1 MAKHIIQTVGDFT
14 AILNH
19 PLVAGGVSISLK
31 GFKLDDT
38 FVTAAQDMDNSKRI
52 ALVDQGTVAITN
64 AMKMGKITFN
74 AVRVSQNFLDGDLI
88 LIANLLQ
95 SLADNVGGLLR
106 ISYGFAGVTESV
118 TFLGIALVSAPPL
131 VLAGNDLPTYPIVF
145 GYSDFVRGT

>member
-14 AILNH
+14 ATLSH
-19 PLVAGGVSISLK
+19 PLISGGVAISLK

-88 LIANLLQ
+88 LIAGMLQ

-106 ISYGFAGVTESV
+106 LSYGFAGVTESI
-118 TFLGIALVSAPPL
+118 TFLGVTLVSAPPL
-131 VLAGNDLPTYPIVF
+131 VLAGNDLPVYTIVF
-145 GYSDFVRGT
+145 GYSDFIRGT